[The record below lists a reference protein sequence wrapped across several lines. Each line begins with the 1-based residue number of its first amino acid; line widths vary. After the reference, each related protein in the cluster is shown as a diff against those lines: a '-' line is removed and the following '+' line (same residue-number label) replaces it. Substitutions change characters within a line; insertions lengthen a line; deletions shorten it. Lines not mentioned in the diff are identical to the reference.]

1 MLKKLSQVKI
11 ESKVSRR
18 QLFKSAGFGAAAVAL
33 SQYVSSAHAQ
43 EADMPALPL
52 ALKRLSLG
60 DASVTLIQEAALQL
74 PPAAFGGGAP
84 EGAVAALLAEN
95 NLPTDVIDASVN
107 IIMFDNGTDKVLFD
121 TGTGQTLLPALEAIG
136 VPATDI
142 TAVVF
147 SHFHGDHVG
156 GASFEGQLAYPNA
169 MYYFPEAEWDFI
181 QGASDNQGAQNAVS
195 KLQPAEDAGQLEL
208 FAGGT
213 EVVTG
218 VQAIFAPGHT
228 PGHHI
233 FDISS
238 GDASLTFM
246 ADTANNYLAALSH
259 PEWSFSFD
267 SDPAQATATRREQ
280 YGRVADEQ
288 RRIVAYHFPFPGI
301 GYIDRDGEGF
311 NYFPA

>member
-1 MLKKLSQVKI
+1 MSTKHPQGKLNQL
-11 ESKVSRR
+11 SRR
-18 QLFKSAGFGAAAVAL
+18 QLLKNAGLGAAAVAL
-33 SQYVSSAHAQ
+33 SQYLPVARAQ
-43 EADMPALPL
+43 DAETPALPI
-52 ALKRLSLG
+52 ALKRFSLG
-60 DASVTLIQEAALQL
+60 DASVTLLQEATLQL

-84 EGAVAALLAEN
+84 EGAVAALLADN
-95 NLPTDVIDASVN
+95 NLPTDTVAASVN

-142 TAVVF
+142 TAVIF

-156 GASFEGQLAYPNA
+156 GASFGGALTYPNA
-169 MYYFPEAEWDFI
+169 TYYFPEAEWDFI

-208 FAGGT
+208 FTASN
-213 EVVTG
+213 VISG

-233 FDISS
+233 FDINS

-246 ADTANNYLAALSH
+246 ADTANNYVTALSH

-267 SDPAQATATRREQ
+267 SNPEQATETRREQ

-288 RRIVAYHFPFPGI
+288 RRIVAYHFPFPGL

>member
-1 MLKKLSQVKI
+1 MSKKQAQDILKSL
-11 ESKVSRR
+11 SRR
-18 QLFKSAGFGAAAVAL
+18 QLLKSAGLGAAAVAL
-33 SQYVSSAHAQ
+33 SQYVPVARAQ
-43 EADMPALPL
+43 DADTPALPI
-52 ALKRLSLG
+52 ALKRLTLG
-60 DASVTLIQEAALQL
+60 DASLTLIQEAALQL
-74 PPAAFGGGAP
+74 PSAAFGGGAP
-84 EGAVAALLAEN
+84 EGAVAELLAEN
-95 NLPTDVIDASVN
+95 NLPTETVDASVN
-107 IIMFDNGTDKVLFD
+107 IIMFDNGSDKVLFD

-156 GASFEGQLAYPNA
+156 GASFDGVLAYPNA

-181 QGASDNQGAQNAVS
+181 QGASDNQGAQNAIS
-195 KLQPAEDAGQLEL
+195 KLQPAEDVGQLEL
-208 FAGGT
+208 FSAG
-213 EVVTG
+213 EVISG
-218 VQAIFAPGHT
+218 VEAIAAFGHT

-233 FDISS
+233 FDITS
-238 GDASLTFM
+238 GDEALTYM

-280 YGRVADEQ
+280 YGRIADEQ
-288 RRIVAYHFPFPGI
+288 RRFLAYHFPFPGV

>member
-1 MLKKLSQVKI
+1 MSKKLLQKPQGNL
-11 ESKVSRR
+11 SRR
-18 QLFKSAGFGAAAVAL
+18 QLFKHAGLGAAAVAL
-33 SQYVSSAHAQ
+33 SQYVPSAHAQ
-43 EADMPALPL
+43 EAAAPALPL

-74 PPAAFGGGAP
+74 PPEAFGGGAP
-84 EGAVAALLAEN
+84 EGAVTDLLAEN
-95 NLPTDVIDASVN
+95 NLPTAAIDASVN

-142 TAVVF
+142 TAVIF

-156 GASFEGQLAYPNA
+156 GASFDGVLAYPNA
-169 MYYFPEAEWDFI
+169 MHYFPQAEWDFI
-181 QGASDNQGAQNAVS
+181 QGATDNQGAQNAVS
-195 KLQPAEDAGQLEL
+195 KLQPAEDAGQLE
-208 FAGGT
+208 FFSSG
-213 EVVTG
+213 EVISG

-233 FDISS
+233 FDIAS
-238 GDASLTFM
+238 GDASLTYM

-259 PEWSFSFD
+259 PEWSFRFD

-288 RRIVAYHFPFPGI
+288 RRIVAYHFPFPGM
-301 GYIDRDGEGF
+301 GYVDRDGEGF

>member
-1 MLKKLSQVKI
+1 MSKKQAQNTVKQL
-11 ESKVSRR
+11 SRR
-18 QLFKSAGFGAAAVAL
+18 QLLKSAGLGAAAVAL
-33 SQYVSSAHAQ
+33 SQYVPVTHAQ
-43 EADMPALPL
+43 EAATPALPI
-52 ALKRLSLG
+52 ALKRLTLG
-60 DASVTLIQEAALQL
+60 DASLTLIQEAALQL
-74 PPAAFGGGAP
+74 PAAAFGGGAP
-84 EGAVAALLAEN
+84 EGAVAELLAEN
-95 NLPTDVIDASVN
+95 NLPTETVDASVN

-121 TGTGQTLLPALEAIG
+121 TGTGQTLLPALEALG

-156 GASFEGQLAYPNA
+156 GASFDGALAYPNA
-169 MYYFPEAEWDFI
+169 MYYFPQAEWDFI

-208 FAGGT
+208 FSAG
-213 EVVTG
+213 EILSG
-218 VQAIFAPGHT
+218 VQAIAAFGHT

-233 FDISS
+233 FDITS
-238 GDASLTFM
+238 GDASLTYM

-280 YGRVADEQ
+280 YGRIADEQ
-288 RRIVAYHFPFPGI
+288 RRFLAYHFPFPGV